1 MISSSCC
8 LWSCCCCQS
17 PQFQGSH
24 QHSLCYS
31 LGGQLPRI
39 YVSAGLRSPR
49 EGLLGESVLGGR
61 GGIRSGGRG
70 ICFRLFQPQRAAA
83 PLAWAPPSIFRE
95 EGSTVWRH
103 LWGQS
108 SRLLLLRTLR
118 KGWLPQVIP
127 DNLSVL
133 EASLNHSGKVPLS
146 MHGAYAAVLG
156 IRTWTSQVAP
166 FKQLQV

>member
-1 MISSSCC
+1 MLLLLLPITPVSRLTPALALLQPWRSAA
-8 LWSCCCCQS
+8 QN
-17 PQFQGSH
+17 
-24 QHSLCYS
+24 LC
-31 LGGQLPRI
+31 
-39 YVSAGLRSPR
+39 VSGAALPR
-49 EGLLGESVLGGR
+49 EGLLGESVLGG

-95 EGSTVWRH
+95 KGSTVWLH

-146 MHGAYAAVLG
+146 MHGTYAAVLG